1 MSIYGDSGLGDVA
14 KSIEL
19 KLMHFV
25 ETVFFHNSLMY
36 RKADLKHILNVFL
49 VTSISLKNK
58 IKNLTDHKLLYV

>member
-25 ETVFFHNSLMY
+25 DAFVQG
-36 RKADLKHILNVFL
+36 DLNVNQGTRDL
-49 VTSISLKNK
+49 SS
-58 IKNLTDHKLLYV
+58 